1 MTTGIFVTGTDTGVG
16 KTRAACALMR
26 GFAARGLRVAGMKPV
41 AAGGLVATPDG
52 MLNEDVVALRAAATV
67 DAPLDEVNPYCFA
80 EPIAPHIAAAR
91 AGIAIDLDV
100 LRARFDALATR
111 SDVVVVE
118 GAGGFLVPLD
128 DHRDFGDLAQLLA
141 LPVVL
146 VVGVKLGCINHAL
159 LTQAA
164 IRGRGLVLA
173 GWIANRIDPA
183 MDSFDDNVE
192 SLRARLDAPLLA
204 TMAWAPDGDG
214 ELAIGLP
221 GT

>member
-1 MTTGIFVTGTDTGVG
+1 MNTSLFFSSTIEISASAGSLAIGMSCVGVP
-16 KTRAACALMR
+16 TI
-26 GFAARGLRVAGMKPV
+26 VAQ
-41 AAGGLVATPDG
+41 
-52 MLNEDVVALRAAATV
+52 R
-67 DAPLDEVNPYCFA
+67 
-80 EPIAPHIAAAR
+80 
-91 AGIAIDLDV
+91 
-100 LRARFDALATR
+100 
-111 SDVVVVE
+111 
-118 GAGGFLVPLD
+118 
-128 DHRDFGDLAQLLA
+128 LA

-146 VVGVKLGCINHAL
+146 VVGMKLGCINHAL